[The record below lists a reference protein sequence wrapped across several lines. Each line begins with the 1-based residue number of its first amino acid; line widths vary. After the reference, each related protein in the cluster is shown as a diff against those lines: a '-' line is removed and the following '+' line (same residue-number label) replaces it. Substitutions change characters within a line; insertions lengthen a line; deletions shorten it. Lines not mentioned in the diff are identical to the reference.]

1 MRWILVLLLA
11 ACGAKKKEP
20 AGEVGRDAAVARAL
34 DAQAAAPDLS
44 FVQGNVYVAEE
55 GGIAKALDRGA
66 WREIGKGVFP
76 SAHRWKGGL
85 LVILAEG
92 EDAADHV
99 EQLAVLRDKIEPFGP
114 TAQMVR
120 NPTVAGDVLVV
131 ETNLDGFRELY
142 RIDADAKRLTNNPE
156 GNFEPALSRDGKTLA
171 FVSSRDG
178 DSEIYRM
185 PSAGGT
191 ATRLTAFHL
200 DDWSPVWSPDGTLVF
215 ISDREGRPRLF
226 AMNADGTGQRRVTAE
241 TSADAVEDLPR
252 FSPDGKTLAYTRSIG
267 TTSVVHLLDVA
278 TGKSAPLTPP
288 EHSDRDLA
296 WSPDGAYLAVIR
308 HPITGGKLGPPSL
321 VFVRLSDKTAV
332 SDPRV
337 SPFLVRWL

>member
-1 MRWILVLLLA
+1 MLLLA
-11 ACGAKKKEP
+11 ACGSKKKDAAVE
-20 AGEVGRDAAVARAL
+20 GGRDAARAV
-34 DAQAAAPDLS
+34 APDAAVAGPELG
-44 FVQGNVYVAEE
+44 FVKGSVYVAEE
-55 GGIAKALDRGA
+55 GGIAKALEGGA
-66 WREIGKGVFP
+66 WRELGKGVFP
-76 SAHRWKGGL
+76 SGHRWKGGL

-99 EQLAVLRDKIEPFGP
+99 EQLAVLRDRPEPFGP

-120 NPTVAGDVLVV
+120 NPVVAGDVLVV

-142 RIDADAKRLTNNPE
+142 RIDAAAKRLTNNPE
-156 GNFEPALSRDGKTLA
+156 GNFEPALSADGKTLA

-185 PSAGGT
+185 PSGGGT

-200 DDWSPVWSPDGTLVF
+200 DDWSPIWAPDGTIVF
-215 ISDREGRPRLF
+215 LSDREGRPRLF
-226 AMNADGTGQRRVTAE
+226 GMNADGTNQHRLTSE
-241 TSADAVEDLPR
+241 TSPDAIEDLPR
-252 FSPDGKTLAYTRSIG
+252 VAPDGKTLAYTRSIG

-278 TGKSAPLTPP
+278 TGKATPLTPP

-308 HPITGGKLGPPSL
+308 HPIASGKLGRPAL
-321 VFVRLSDKTAV
+321 VFVRISDNVAV
-332 SDPRV
+332 ADPRV
-337 SPFLVRWL
+337 APFLVRWL